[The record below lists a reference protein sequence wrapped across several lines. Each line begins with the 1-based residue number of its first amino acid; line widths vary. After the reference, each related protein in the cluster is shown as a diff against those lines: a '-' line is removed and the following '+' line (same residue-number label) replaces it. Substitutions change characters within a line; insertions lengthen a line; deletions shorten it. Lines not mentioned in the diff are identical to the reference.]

1 MHELQLSLSPKEAA
15 VPEILKGIVAKKLN
29 IKDSSINHIQV
40 VKKSIDSRG
49 KFPIVLLKVRAFV
62 GDKPNYQYENVFK
75 Y

>member
-15 VPEILKGIVAKKLN
+15 IPEILKGIVAKKLN

-49 KFPIVLLKVRAFV
+49 KFPILRL
-62 GDKPNYQYENVFK
+62 
-75 Y
+75 